1 MGQAI
6 EERRKLMSFN
16 KLRKWNDT
24 MEALIVTQ
32 DEDGRVLS
40 NDEIIDILL
49 MYLNAGHESSAHSIM
64 WILIYLKRY
73 PQYFDKVKV
82 RLSI

>member
-1 MGQAI
+1 MGRAI
-6 EERRKLMSFN
+6 EERRKLMSFD
-16 KLRKWNDT
+16 KSRKWNDT

-64 WILIYLKRY
+64 WILIYLKKY